1 MYQNVRNIP
10 EIEEAPLTLEVRSS
24 RLHHLK
30 HVSRTLWE
38 ESRASGDR
46 QSESSGYFLLKKP
59 GAATPGCN
67 DMEGIVTGDAP

>member
-10 EIEEAPLTLEVRSS
+10 EIEEVHLSLEVRGS

-46 QSESSGYFLLKKP
+46 QSESSGYFLLRHLVLLHL
-59 GAATPGCN
+59 GATTLR
-67 DMEGIVTGDAP
+67 ES